1 MPERILNIKHRLQE
15 EDRERERTVVAKM
28 RKCMKGL
35 RKRAEK
41 KGVKADGE
49 INEKENE
56 KGKEE
61 RVKEGE
67 QTTEK

>member
-1 MPERILNIKHRLQE
+1 MQE

-41 KGVKADGE
+41 EGVKADGE

-56 KGKEE
+56 NRKAKDKKKGQRSRRNKYREL
-61 RVKEGE
+61 
-67 QTTEK
+67 

>member
-1 MPERILNIKHRLQE
+1 MQE

-56 KGKEE
+56 NRKAKDKKKGQRSRRNKYREL
-61 RVKEGE
+61 
-67 QTTEK
+67 